1 MVRVAFNTLYRGK
14 TTDDKTGDIEEQQKQ
29 FLAVCKEAG
38 VTTVDRHAP
47 VSAYA
52 DGEMLVRLID
62 RLNVA
67 HIAYAV
73 EEQSHRA
80 EDDGMPA

>member
-1 MVRVAFNTLYRGK
+1 MARVAFNMLYEGE
-14 TTDDKTGDIEEQQKQ
+14 TADEKTGDMDAAQRT
-29 FLAVCKEAG
+29 FLEICKEAG
-38 VTTVDRHAP
+38 VTTVDRHPP

-52 DGEMLVRLID
+52 EGEMLVRLID
-62 RLNVA
+62 RLNGAKVP
-67 HIAYAV
+67 YAV

>member
-1 MVRVAFNTLYRGK
+1 MVRVAFDTLYTGK
-14 TTDDKTGDIEEQQKQ
+14 TTDDKTGNIEEGQRR

-38 VTTVDRHAP
+38 VTTVDRHPP

-52 DGEMLVRLID
+52 EGEMLVRLID
-62 RLNVA
+62 HLNAA
-67 HIAYAV
+67 HVAYAV
-73 EEQSHRA
+73 EEQSQRA

>member
-1 MVRVAFNTLYRGK
+1 MLYKGE
-14 TTDDKTGDIEEQQKQ
+14 TADEKTGDMDAAQRK
-29 FLAVCKEAG
+29 FLDVCKEAG
-38 VTTVDRHAP
+38 VTTVDRHSP

-62 RLNVA
+62 RLNSA
-67 HIAYAV
+67 HVPYAV
-73 EEQSHRA
+73 EEQAHRA